1 MNDSF
6 QQGLQLKG
14 EIMDLEFTLDTDHRK
29 RRRNR
34 TTQSCLNCHTSKRK
48 ACVMSISYFASL
60 TRSIQ
65 QCDRKRPCQRCIQ
78 LGLTGLCVYEIDD
91 PALRDDPSVDENTR
105 LRNRIAEL
113 ESLVRELRGKPH
125 PRWADSSFREGDPS
139 EKWHSRASKSHAMTT
154 KQGQSSS
161 GTNNHGHSMRVGTS
175 GVISSMLTP
184 IKTESP
190 AESMQAHLY
199 RFSPSPG
206 PQSVRYHTFQ
216 AGGRSPSSSSFEG
229 DTRQSFSASS
239 SGSTSMPYQPSPYIG
254 HATGGESPY
263 SDTRS
268 CQDHHGNGGQSYP
281 LIDSRTYAQGY
292 ASSSDPHCPCRT
304 NPATGHAYI
313 SLSQQLQSTINSVR
327 QYSNHPPDSRCL
339 LYRRIL
345 ELHNQLHGNDPTDAA
360 GPSYD
365 NLSNTPTDSEI
376 MTPLSASSGHAS
388 FHTTGSSG
396 SDGVSPQEWN
406 TLAAAGYNPYFPMAS
421 GEHHANVYN
430 HVIS

>member
-1 MNDSF
+1 
-6 QQGLQLKG
+6 
-14 EIMDLEFTLDTDHRK
+14 
-29 RRRNR
+29 
-34 TTQSCLNCHTSKRK
+34 
-48 ACVMSISYFASL
+48 
-60 TRSIQ
+60 
-65 QCDRKRPCQRCIQ
+65 
-78 LGLTGLCVYEIDD
+78 
-91 PALRDDPSVDENTR
+91 
-105 LRNRIAEL
+105 
-113 ESLVRELRGKPH
+113 
-125 PRWADSSFREGDPS
+125 
-139 EKWHSRASKSHAMTT
+139 
-154 KQGQSSS
+154 
-161 GTNNHGHSMRVGTS
+161 MRVGTS

-190 AESMQAHLY
+190 AESMQGHLY

-239 SGSTSMPYQPSPYIG
+239 SGSTSMAYQPSTYTG

-345 ELHNQLHGNDPTDAA
+345 ELHNQL
-360 GPSYD
+360 
-365 NLSNTPTDSEI
+365 
-376 MTPLSASSGHAS
+376 
-388 FHTTGSSG
+388 
-396 SDGVSPQEWN
+396 Q
-406 TLAAAGYNPYFPMAS
+406 
-421 GEHHANVYN
+421 
-430 HVIS
+430 